1 MLSASL
7 YRNYLNILQ
16 KSHVTVFKTN
26 KLCSDKNHFVVNVMV
41 GCFVLCSHFN
51 QKKNL
56 PTVLANPKMWK

>member
-1 MLSASL
+1 MLLVSL

-16 KSHVTVFKTN
+16 ESHVAVFKPN
-26 KLCSDKNHFVVNVMV
+26 KLCSDKNHFVLNAIV

-56 PTVLANPKMWK
+56 PTVFANP

>member
-1 MLSASL
+1 MLLVSL

-16 KSHVTVFKTN
+16 ESHVDVFKPN
-26 KLCSDKNHFVVNVMV
+26 KLCSDKNHFVLNAIV

-56 PTVLANPKMWK
+56 PTVFANP